1 MKASACHA
9 QNLTFSGDISAHL
22 GHAVTDT
29 AIAPSIGYGGDNFCG
44 SGGEEYAAA
53 LKFSIG
59 DESFLLD
66 IDASRYPSVGPGR
79 YSAQTTG
86 TSNGAVL
93 FLGHADPANH
103 GEFVTDDK
111 VFWLGSS
118 GTLTI
123 ARDTKSGSIDANL
136 HGPLS
141 GTGSNV
147 HIVGSWRC
155 KT

>member
-29 AIAPSIGYGGDNFCG
+29 AIAPQIGYGGDNFCG